1 MGAAHFIWR
10 LRAQQIGVHKQIRNS
25 LFSFL
30 GLFPQRAGLSSRPS
44 LPSNRRAISQKRRDL
59 ARRCVLGERVA
70 LEACDDSEGFS
81 FWLAQTCAPGNSW
94 QYHGPTMTEKGVKFR
109 QAGWYITVKLLDRFP
124 PSNPSTFKL
133 VTEFW
138 TVDAEGIIA
147 RQVQLESGAHRR
159 TRSGAS
165 PTVYTLSKT
174 EAERLEAAAE
184 ESFQRLELENVRKRR
199 SRRSSKT
206 QNTEKEEDGQQ
217 PVTKKKTSRSR
228 KKKKKKKNSCR

>member
-1 MGAAHFIWR
+1 M
-10 LRAQQIGVHKQIRNS
+10 
-25 LFSFL
+25 
-30 GLFPQRAGLSSRPS
+30 
-44 LPSNRRAISQKRRDL
+44 IS
-59 ARRCVLGERVA
+59 
-70 LEACDDSEGFS
+70 
-81 FWLAQTCAPGNSW
+81 
-94 QYHGPTMTEKGVKFR
+94 
-109 QAGWYITVKLLDRFP
+109 ITVKLLDRFP

-165 PTVYTLSKT
+165 PTTLSKT
-174 EAERLEAAAE
+174 EAERLEAAVG